1 MIAMSLP
8 RRTKIALTVVGTMI
22 MVPSVALTVLLN
34 YDWNR
39 IKPWLNLRA
48 GEAIGRPFAID
59 GDLLLTWRRTDAN
72 LPDQSWRDFLPWPHL
87 VAKDVRVGNPMSMD
101 DTAKPTDMVS
111 VRQLSFSLSPV
122 ALLDNT
128 ISIPELRF
136 ETPVV
141 ALQRTADGNNNW
153 TFAANDAPS
162 PWKLDL
168 RRVVFSKGSVRLVDV
183 IKKTDITFD
192 LDTLLADPIYGVT
205 WKVNGNLGG
214 EPVSG
219 SGKAGAALSL
229 QRQMTPYPVVANI
242 KVGATTIGVEGTL
255 TKPADLAAIDMRLHI
270 AGASMGKLY
279 GLTGILL
286 PETPPFST
294 DGHLLGSLGAGGS
307 RWTYDDFKGNVGS
320 SDIGGKFVFE
330 GRQPRPRLS
339 GVVNSRSLQL
349 SDLAPLI
356 GADSDASQETR
367 GVVTTQPPNKVL
379 PVETFKTERWT
390 SIDID
395 VKYSAEEIIRDKDLP
410 INKLNT
416 HITLQDGVLSLA
428 PLNFSIAGGTL
439 ASTIKLDASGGD
451 ATQTVRAEMT
461 TSARHLELKQLLPP
475 LPTLQASV
483 GEINGDAKLSAVGN
497 SIASL
502 LGSSNGEIKA
512 LINEGTIS
520 KLLLEQMG
528 LNIGNV
534 VLSRLFGDEQ
544 VKINC
549 MASDFVIADGVMQ
562 TRSFIV
568 DTKEALLNISG
579 NINLAREQLDLTLNP
594 DSKGLRVFSLRAPLY
609 LNGSFKNPVVSVD
622 KGVLAMRAGGALALA
637 VVAPIA
643 ALLPLISTNPDQASE
658 CGKLLAQAG
667 SKPRAPPPGKA
678 SR

>member
-8 RRTKIALTVVGTMI
+8 RRTKIALTVVGTLI
-22 MVPSVALTVLLN
+22 MLSSIVFTVLLN

-59 GDLLLTWRRTDAN
+59 GDLLLTWRRTDTN
-72 LPDQSWRDFLPWPHL
+72 LPDQGWRDFLPWPHL
-87 VAKDVRVGNPMSMD
+87 VAKEVRVGNPMGMD
-101 DTAKPTDMVS
+101 GSTEPTDMIS
-111 VRQLSFSLSPV
+111 VRQFSFSLNPV
-122 ALLDNT
+122 ALLDKT

-136 ETPVV
+136 DTPVV
-141 ALQRTADGNNNW
+141 ALQRSADGKNNW
-153 TFAANDAPS
+153 TFAISDAPS
-162 PWKLDL
+162 PWKLDIQS
-168 RRVVFSKGSVRLVDV
+168 VVFSKGSIHLVDA
-183 IKKTDITFD
+183 IKKADITFD
-192 LDTLLADPIYGVT
+192 VDTLLADPIYGVT
-205 WKVNGNLGG
+205 WKVDGNLDG
-214 EPVSG
+214 ERVSG

-229 QRQMTPYPVVANI
+229 QRQMTPYPVVASI

-255 TKPADLAAIDMRLHI
+255 TKPADLAAIDMRLRI

-307 RWTYDDFKGNVGS
+307 RWTYDNFNGNVGA
-320 SDIGGKFVFE
+320 SDIGGKFLFE
-330 GRQPRPRLS
+330 ARQPRPRLS
-339 GVVNSRSLQL
+339 GIVNSRLLQL
-349 SDLAPLI
+349 KDLGPLI

-367 GVVTTQPPNKVL
+367 GVVTKQPSNKVL
-379 PVETFKTERWT
+379 PVQTFKTERWT

-395 VKYSAEEIIRDKDLP
+395 VKYSAEKILRNKDLP
-410 INKLNT
+410 VNQLNT
-416 HITLQDGVLSLA
+416 HILLQDGVLSLA

-439 ASTIKLDASGGD
+439 AATIKLDASGD
-451 ATQTVRAEMT
+451 AAQTVRAEMT
-461 TSARHLELKQLLPP
+461 TSARHLKFKQLLPP

-502 LGSSNGEIKA
+502 LGSSNGELKTQID
-512 LINEGTIS
+512 EGTIS

-549 MASDFVIADGVMQ
+549 MVSNFVITDGVMQ

-568 DTKEALLNISG
+568 DTEAALLNVSG
-579 NINLAREQLDLTLNP
+579 NIDLAREQLDLTLSP
-594 DSKGLRVFSLRAPLY
+594 DSKGLRVLSLRAPIY
-609 LNGSFKNPVVSVD
+609 LSGSFKDPVVSID
-622 KGVLAMRAGGALALA
+622 KGVLALRAGGALALA
-637 VVAPIA
+637 IMAPIA
-643 ALLPLISTNPDQASE
+643 ALLPLISTSPDQASE

-667 SKPRAPPPGKA
+667 SKPQAPPPGKA